1 MLTEP
6 NENSIFKLTSS
17 FMFNVK
23 AKSLVAKRRLPDFEK
38 KQAQKK
44 RLESCFPLSSTIS
57 FWKNQ
62 LV

>member
-1 MLTEP
+1 MLTKP
-6 NENSIFKLTSS
+6 NENSILKLTSS

-38 KQAQKK
+38 KQAQK

>member
-1 MLTEP
+1 MLTKR
-6 NENSIFKLTSS
+6 NENSILKLTSS

-44 RLESCFPLSSTIS
+44 D
-57 FWKNQ
+57 
-62 LV
+62 